1 MWQLH
6 ASQAKSLHDE
16 TQSLGVTAH
25 LKEERPQAARY
36 TRIDVQNDGQQQ
48 SDAVDNRTETW

>member
-1 MWQLH
+1 VWQLH

-25 LKEERPQAARY
+25 LKEERPQAARN

-48 SDAVDNRTETW
+48 SDAVDNGTETW